1 MKKSTYNIPPFS
13 CLALADGQKF
23 LLRPPDPQTRKLFK
37 KKTDSLIITKNPVG
51 LGVHFIRYYFL
62 PVMRPL
68 SIQFS
73 TRHYRNFIHYIGSH
87 IVGDYNTIR
96 KACMIRSPFSFFLDK
111 SSLPVVDHPLSIYK
125 IPGRT
130 R

>member
-13 CLALADGQKF
+13 CLVLADGQKF
-23 LLRPPDPQTRKLFK
+23 LLRPTDPQTRKLFM
-37 KKTDSLIITKNPVG
+37 KKTDSLIIMKNPIG
-51 LGVHFIRYYFL
+51 PGVNFIRYCFL

-68 SIQFS
+68 SIQLS
-73 TRHYRNFIHYIGSH
+73 TRYYRNLIHYTGSH

-96 KACMIRSPFSFFLDK
+96 KACMIRSPFSFFPDK
-111 SSLPVVDHPLSIYK
+111 RSLTVADYPRSPYE
-125 IPGRT
+125 IPERT